1 MTEENSD
8 SFNNKAESLLDKQF
22 CKLFFSDNFSDD
34 EVAEKI
40 AKNIT
45 NQLKLDRSHASY
57 SSVTRYIFYKC
68 DESITS
74 DFVDVRCK
82 ELADLVDIRCKEIA
96 ELVSVEKEEVVSFV
110 EKTTDNIKLAFAQK
124 EYIGAEIKEAEK
136 KLNNTEKKLKKVK
149 GNLDRIYAEFITLL
163 GIFTAIAF
171 SVFGGIETLSSLF
184 SKLSFKNPRIT
195 TGFVLIIAA
204 IIAGV
209 IYGILFILMESIYKL
224 LHTAYEPKEKEEVVE
239 KVKEEKNIIS
249 KKVNSCILVILLVVI
264 VVGCLLIATID
275 FFESTIVVFAIVGFF
290 SILYFIIYCICWAFN
305 KWIRPK
311 FAKKDN

>member
-1 MTEENSD
+1 MTEENFD
-8 SFNNKAESLLDKQF
+8 SFNNKDDSDLDKEF
-22 CKLFFSDNFSDD
+22 CRLFFSDDFSNN

-57 SSVTRYIFYKC
+57 SSVTRYIFYEC
-68 DESITS
+68 NESITS
-74 DFVDVRCK
+74 YFVDVRCK
-82 ELADLVDIRCKEIA
+82 DLADLVNIRCEEIA
-96 ELVSVEKEEVVSFV
+96 ELASMKKEEVVSFV
-110 EKTTDNIKLAFAQK
+110 KKTTDNIKLAFAQK

-171 SVFGGIETLSSLF
+171 SIFGGIETLSSLF

-224 LHTAYEPKEKEEVVE
+224 LHTAYEPKEKEE
-239 KVKEEKNIIS
+239 KNIIS
-249 KKVNSCILVILLVVI
+249 KSVNRCILAILLVVI

-305 KWIRPK
+305 KWIRPI

>member
-1 MTEENSD
+1 MTEENFD
-8 SFNNKAESLLDKQF
+8 SFNNKAESDLDEEF
-22 CKLFFSDNFSDD
+22 CGLFFSDDFSDD

-57 SSVTRYIFYKC
+57 SSVTRYIFYEC

-74 DFVDVRCK
+74 YFVDVRCK
-82 ELADLVDIRCKEIA
+82 DLADLVEIRYGKPA
-96 ELVSVEKEEVVSFV
+96 EFAGVKKEEVVSFV
-110 EKTTDNIKLAFAQK
+110 KKTTDNIKLAFAQK
-124 EYIGAEIKEAEK
+124 EYIGAELKESEK
-136 KLNNTEKKLKKVK
+136 KLNKVK
-149 GNLDRIYAEFITLL
+149 SNLDRIYAEFITLL

-224 LHTAYEPKEKEEVVE
+224 LHTAYEPKEKEVKKEVKE
-239 KVKEEKNIIS
+239 EEKNIIS
-249 KKVNSCILVILLVVI
+249 KKVNRCILAILLVAI
-264 VVGCLLIATID
+264 AVGCLLIATID

>member
-1 MTEENSD
+1 MTEENSN
-8 SFNNKAESLLDKQF
+8 SFNNEAESLLDNQF
-22 CKLFFSDNFSDD
+22 CKLVFSDNFSDD

-45 NQLKLDRSHASY
+45 NQLKLDRLHASY

-74 DFVDVRCK
+74 DFVDVRCE
-82 ELADLVDIRCKEIA
+82 ELADLVEIRYEKPA
-96 ELVSVEKEEVVSFV
+96 EFAGVKKEEVVSFV
-110 EKTTDNIKLAFAQK
+110 KKTTDNIKLAFAQK
-124 EYIGAEIKEAEK
+124 EYIGAELKESEK
-136 KLNNTEKKLKKVK
+136 KLNKVK

-184 SKLSFKNPRIT
+184 SKLSFKNPRVT

-204 IIAGV
+204 IIAGI

-224 LHTAYEPKEKEEVVE
+224 LYTAHERKE
-239 KVKEEKNIIS
+239 KEEKNIIS
-249 KKVNSCILVILLVVI
+249 KKVNRCILAILLVAI
-264 VVGCLLIATID
+264 AVGCLLIATID

>member
-1 MTEENSD
+1 MTEENAD
-8 SFNNKAESLLDKQF
+8 SFNYTEDSALDEQF
-22 CKLFFSDNFSDD
+22 CGLFFSNKFSDNK
-34 EVAEKI
+34 V
-40 AKNIT
+40 AKNIEDNIV
-45 NQLKLDRSHASY
+45 NQLKLDRLHASY
-57 SSVTRYIFYKC
+57 SNVTRYIFYKC
-68 DESITS
+68 DGKITS
-74 DFVDVRCK
+74 EF
-82 ELADLVDIRCKEIA
+82 VDIRCE
-96 ELVSVEKEEVVSFV
+96 ELAASIKYEEVAIRVKMEKEDVVSFV
-110 EKTTDNIKLAFAQK
+110 KKTNDNIKLAFAQK
-124 EYIGAEIKEAEK
+124 EYIGAELEETEK
-136 KLNNTEKKLKKVK
+136 KLNNVK

-224 LHTAYEPKEKEEVVE
+224 LNTAHER
-239 KVKEEKNIIS
+239 KEEKNIIS
-249 KKVNSCILVILLVVI
+249 KKVNICILTILSVAI

>member
-1 MTEENSD
+1 MTEENFD
-8 SFNNKAESLLDKQF
+8 SFNNKDDSDLDKEF
-22 CKLFFSDNFSDD
+22 CRLFFSDDFSNN

-57 SSVTRYIFYKC
+57 SSVTRYIFYEC
-68 DESITS
+68 NESITS
-74 DFVDVRCK
+74 YFVDVRCK
-82 ELADLVDIRCKEIA
+82 DLADLVNIRCEEIA
-96 ELVSVEKEEVVSFV
+96 ELASMKKEEVVSFV
-110 EKTTDNIKLAFAQK
+110 KKTTDNIKLAFAQK

-171 SVFGGIETLSSLF
+171 SVFGGMETLSSLF

-224 LHTAYEPKEKEEVVE
+224 LHTAYEPKEKEE
-239 KVKEEKNIIS
+239 KNIIS
-249 KKVNSCILVILLVVI
+249 KSVNRCILAILFVVI
-264 VVGCLLIATID
+264 AVGCLLIATID
-275 FFESTIVVFAIVGFF
+275 FFKSTIVVFAIVGFF

-305 KWIRPK
+305 KWIRPI